1 MSVLDGLWRPVFY
14 VFYVMRVM
22 AFVMEERCV
31 LQFIACGCFVGSV
44 VLGFAGDVVDDLVG

>member
-44 VLGFAGDVVDDLVG
+44 VLGFAGKWWMIL